1 MPKEPLGNVLDYIR
15 QIAGAPAGQ
24 NLTDQELLHNF
35 TTDRDEAAFA
45 ILVQR
50 HGPLVWGVCRRVLR
64 QTQDAEDAF
73 QATFLVLARKA
84 GRIRWQPDMSNW
96 LYAVAWRA
104 AHKAK
109 SNANRRCGR
118 EEQLQDTPGP
128 EANGDSDWRDV
139 RPVLDEEL
147 SRLPLKYRAPVV
159 LHYLEGKTY
168 AQAAQVLGW
177 PAGTVST
184 RLGQARHLLRK
195 RLARRGIGLTA
206 GLLTVELAQ
215 NAATATVPPLLLDVT
230 IKAAALFAAG
240 QAGTIASTKVVALTE
255 GVLHAMFLSKLKIA
269 TAILLAVSLV
279 GSGAGI
285 VGSSV
290 YAGAMLRARNDESA
304 GGPTNDNPPL
314 QVAGDDQ
321 AKKDKPNQDI
331 DRLRQENEELRK
343 ELRALREKVT
353 VLEGK
358 LIPGEEENQPVT
370 YQGKPI
376 EYWLKMFKDRDPEYR
391 KKAID
396 ALTLIG
402 TEDKRV
408 LPILIKALKDRYV
421 SRDAANALGNI
432 GKDAVPALLPLLKGK
447 DSELRKWAAVALSG
461 IGPEGKE
468 AIPGL
473 IECLEDEDANLRS
486 WAAGALGQ
494 MAPKSKAAIPAL
506 IKLLD
511 KDDLGNTQGRGGGTI
526 DALSRFREQAVP
538 ALTEALKDPSEKIR
552 AGAAG
557 CLAMIGKPA
566 KGAVPAL
573 ILALRDK
580 NVQVRKNAGLALA
593 RMEDDALPALVEAM
607 KDKEPEIRAA
617 AAMVLGGMASER
629 SGRSLTQTEVE
640 MAVQS
645 AKKVVP
651 ALLKAMGDENEQV
664 RKAASLA
671 YETFKKPGKPDP

>member
-35 TTDRDEAAFA
+35 TTDRDQAAFA

-84 GRIRWQPDMSNW
+84 GRIRWQPDVSNW

-109 SNANRRCGR
+109 SEANRRCGR
-118 EEQLQDTPGP
+118 EEQPQDTPAP
-128 EANGDSDWRDV
+128 EANGEGALLDIQ
-139 RPVLDEEL
+139 PVLDEEL
-147 SRLPLKYRAPVV
+147 NRLPLKYRAPVV

-168 AQAAQVLGW
+168 AQAAEVLGW

-195 RLARRGIGLTA
+195 RLARRGIALTTGLLTTALSQNAASAVVPVSLMDATVKTATLLTA
-206 GLLTVELAQ
+206 GQLGTVMGGKVATLTQ
-215 NAATATVPPLLLDVT
+215 
-230 IKAAALFAAG
+230 
-240 QAGTIASTKVVALTE
+240 
-255 GVLHAMFLSKLKIA
+255 GVLNAMFLTKLKTSA
-269 TAILLAVSLV
+269 VVLLVVAVV
-279 GSGAGI
+279 GAGAT
-285 VGSSV
+285 VMGYRMMPAVEAS
-290 YAGAMLRARNDESA
+290 
-304 GGPTNDNPPL
+304 GPTNDNAQV

-331 DRLRQENEELRK
+331 DRLRHENEDLRK

-353 VLEGK
+353 ALESK
-358 LIPGEEENQPVT
+358 LTINEEDAQSVT
-370 YQGKPI
+370 FQGKPI
-376 EYWLKMFKDRDPEYR
+376 DYWLKMFKDRDPEYR
-391 KKAID
+391 IKAIK
-396 ALTLIG
+396 ALTAIG

-408 LPILIKALKDRYV
+408 LPVLIKALKDRNI
-421 SRDAANALGNI
+421 SNEAAHALGYI
-432 GKDAVPALLPLLKGK
+432 GKDAVPALHPLLKGK
-447 DSELRKWAAVALSG
+447 DSELRKWAAVALSD
-461 IGPEGKE
+461 IGPEARE
-468 AIPGL
+468 TIPAL
-473 IECLEDEDANLRS
+473 IECLEDEDQNLRI
-486 WAAGALGQ
+486 WATLALGQ
-494 MAPKSKAAIPAL
+494 MAPESKAAIAAL

-511 KDDLGNTQGRGGGTI
+511 KDDLGILGITGGRGGSTTMS
-526 DALSRFREQAVP
+526 ALIRFGEQAVP
-538 ALTEALKDPSEKIR
+538 PLCEALNNPSDKIR

-580 NVQVRKNAGLALA
+580 DPLVRENSRLALV
-593 RMEDDALPALVEAM
+593 MIEEDAVPSLVEAM
-607 KDKEPEIRAA
+607 KDKDPEIRAA

-629 SGRSLTQTEVE
+629 STRNLTQTEFE

-671 YETFKKPGKPDP
+671 YETFKKPGQPDP